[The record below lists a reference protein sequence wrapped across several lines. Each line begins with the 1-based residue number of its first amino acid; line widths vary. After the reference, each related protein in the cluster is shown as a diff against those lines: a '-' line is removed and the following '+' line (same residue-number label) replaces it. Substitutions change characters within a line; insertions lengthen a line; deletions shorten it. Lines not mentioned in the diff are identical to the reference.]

1 MREKLGLQKLT
12 NEISIGRFRSMID
25 PVLISKTHAVS
36 GKLSIASELEKY
48 DTIGTDLVAV
58 CLNDLVAAGAKLLFF
73 YDTISCAR
81 PKKEMIENLE
91 QGVKEACAKYQV
103 SYAGSEIME
112 LPDIF
117 HYDQYDMVGFAVGI
131 VDRGS
136 DQKKDELR
144 QSDVI
149 MGLASDGLHNNGYVA
164 AKKKLFL
171 TKASME
177 VYYDN
182 LQSTLGDLLMQP
194 TRCYVKTLETIRE
207 AGIQVKACVQVAH
220 GGLNSALHTL
230 LSNHDGA
237 VVKQPRQNIPPLYK
251 VLEQDGNIPL
261 EQLRG
266 ICNMGVGMLFVINE
280 DDASR
285 VLDIIDETGE
295 KPVPLGLVEK
305 GSNHIRYIS

>member
-48 DTIGTDLVAV
+48 DTIGTDLVA
-58 CLNDLVAAGAKLLFF
+58 AGAKPLFF

>member
-58 CLNDLVAAGAKLLFF
+58 CLNDLVAAGAKPLFF

-136 DQKKDELR
+136 DQKKDELC

-237 VVKQPRQNIPPLYK
+237 VVKQPRQNIPPVYK

-305 GSNHIRYIS
+305 GSNHIRYI

>member
-58 CLNDLVAAGAKLLFF
+58 CLNDLVAAGAKPLFF

-91 QGVKEACAKYQV
+91 QGVKEACEKYQV

-305 GSNHIRYIS
+305 GSNHIRYI